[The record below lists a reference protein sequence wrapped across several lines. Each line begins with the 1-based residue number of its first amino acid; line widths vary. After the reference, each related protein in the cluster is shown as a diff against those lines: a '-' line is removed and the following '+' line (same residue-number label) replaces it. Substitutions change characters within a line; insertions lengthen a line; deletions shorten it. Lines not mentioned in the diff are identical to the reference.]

1 MTQSRD
7 KMGAMSPNAD
17 ALGIIECMNES
28 VIVRDLAGLAIGWN
42 ENSMELYGWTRD
54 EILGRDPDELLSS
67 SPRFLPPWSSSSVK
81 WSSDIVRSAA
91 DGRPVHVS
99 SRFTVCVGQDRK
111 PIYLVEASLEVPAP
125 RGASH
130 PPELPPSFVHDV
142 GQPLTAITVD
152 GETGLRWLRREIPDT
167 ERVAACLSRI
177 LSNARR
183 ISEVIGRAGDTG
195 ARGTHIRK

>member
-1 MTQSRD
+1 MTQSSSQV
-7 KMGAMSPNAD
+7 GAVSPNAG

-42 ENSMELYGWTRD
+42 ENSMELYGWTR
-54 EILGRDPDELLSS
+54 EQILGRDPDELLGSL
-67 SPRFLPPWSSSSVK
+67 PRFLAPWSSSPGK

-99 SRFTVCVGQDRK
+99 SRFTVCVGRNRQ
-111 PIYLVEASLEVPAP
+111 PVYLVEASLEVPASRDASRP
-125 RGASH
+125 R
-130 PPELPPSFVHDV
+130 ELPPSFVHDV

-152 GETGLRWLRREIPDT
+152 GETGLRWLRREIPET

-177 LSNARR
+177 ISNARP
-183 ISEVIGRAGDTG
+183 SA
-195 ARGTHIRK
+195 K